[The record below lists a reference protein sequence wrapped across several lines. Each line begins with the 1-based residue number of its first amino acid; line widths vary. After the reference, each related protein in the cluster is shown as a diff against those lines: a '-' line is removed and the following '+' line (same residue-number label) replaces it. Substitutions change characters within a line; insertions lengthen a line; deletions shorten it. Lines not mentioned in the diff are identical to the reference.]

1 MVKNRRL
8 LLWWVLANAVGGAVV
23 GTLEEGGFQ
32 FFATLILTGP
42 ILGVAQWFVL
52 KRYIRQAGWWVLA
65 STVGWYLGIP
75 VTLITREIINPII
88 TEMLLTVS
96 QSWEAFWLHVINQ
109 CVTFAVWGVAQWLVL
124 SRHFQQAWRW
134 ILASSVGGLVNGAL
148 AAMLTLGLQTVAI
161 KINAQM
167 LGAIAYSTGWIGS
180 GLVTGI
186 MLVWLLPNHSK

>member
-1 MVKNRRL
+1 MVKNRKL
-8 LLWWVLANAVGGAVV
+8 LLWWVLANTVGGAVV

-42 ILGVAQWFVL
+42 ILGIAQWFVL

-65 STVGWYLGIP
+65 STVGWYLGIL
-75 VTLITREIINPII
+75 VTLITREIVNPII
-88 TEMLLTVS
+88 TEILLTVS
-96 QSWEAFWLHVINQ
+96 KSWEPFWLHVINQ
-109 CVTFAVWGVAQWLVL
+109 SVTFAVLGVAQWLVL

-148 AAMLTLGLQTVAI
+148 AAMLTLGLQTLVI

-167 LGAIAYSTGWIGS
+167 VGAIAYSTGWTGS

-186 MLVWLLPNHSK
+186 MLVLLLANRYQ

>member
-1 MVKNRRL
+1 MLKNKRL
-8 LLWWVLANAVGGAVV
+8 LLWWVLANALGGAVV

-42 ILGVAQWFVL
+42 ILGVAQWLVL
-52 KRYIRQAGWWVLA
+52 KRYMRQTGWWVLT

-75 VTLITREIINPII
+75 LTLITREILNPII
-88 TEMLLTVS
+88 REMLL
-96 QSWEAFWLHVINQ
+96 ERFWSNVINQ
-109 CVTFAVWGVAQWLVL
+109 SVTFTVLGVAQWLVL

-148 AAMLTLGLQTVAI
+148 VAILTLGLQTVAI

-167 LGAIAYSTGWIGS
+167 VSAIAYSTGWTGS

-186 MLVWLLPNHSK
+186 MLVWLLANRYQ

>member
-1 MVKNRRL
+1 MVKNRKL

-42 ILGVAQWFVL
+42 ILGIAQWFVL

-65 STVGWYLGIP
+65 STVGWYLGIL
-75 VTLITREIINPII
+75 VTLITREIVNPII

-96 QSWEAFWLHVINQ
+96 KSWEPFWLHVINQ
-109 CVTFAVWGVAQWLVL
+109 SVTFAVLGVAQWLVL
-124 SRHFQQAWRW
+124 SRHFQQSWRW
-134 ILASSVGGLVNGAL
+134 ILASSVGGLVNGVL
-148 AAMLTLGLQTVAI
+148 AGMLTLGLQTVAI

-167 LGAIAYSTGWIGS
+167 VGAIAYSTGWAGS

-186 MLVWLLPNHSK
+186 MLVWLLTNPY